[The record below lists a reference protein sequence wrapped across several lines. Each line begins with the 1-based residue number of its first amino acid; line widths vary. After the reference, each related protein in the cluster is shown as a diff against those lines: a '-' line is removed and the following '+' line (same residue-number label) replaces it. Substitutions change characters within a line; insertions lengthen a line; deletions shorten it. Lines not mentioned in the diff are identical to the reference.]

1 MNALL
6 YDLRYGLRILLKN
19 PGFAC
24 AALVTLALG
33 IASSSAIFSVIDGVL
48 LHPLPYPDSE
58 RIVVLTQTTR
68 SSGAPSGAVAPG
80 NYVDWAA
87 QNDVFSLMAASR
99 GEQANLADGDR
110 PERVRGTMTTSSLF
124 TLFGVS
130 PILGRTLLPS
140 DEQSGREHVVVISSE
155 LWARRYGSDRNI
167 IGREISLNDE
177 PHTVVGVMPP
187 SFQPDNYGE
196 LWVPSR
202 FGGIPTST
210 IRPDV
215 DPRPI
220 HDSSYLDVWARLK
233 PGFSLAKA
241 RSEMDAISR
250 RLEKQYP
257 DDNEDTGIRV
267 RPLHEEAVGG
277 IRPVLLLLFA
287 AVGFLLFIGC
297 ANVANLL
304 LARAA
309 TRSREI
315 SIRAAIGA
323 SRYRLIRQLLT
334 ESVLLSVIGGGLGA
348 LLAAWAIP
356 LLMAMAPPALRNFKN
371 VGLNAEVLAF
381 GLGVSFITG
390 ILFGL
395 VPALSSS
402 SGSPAE
408 SLKQGE
414 RGSTAG
420 GSRRRAFLIATEVGL
435 SLILLIGAG
444 LMIKSFANLTK
455 VDPGFNPDRLLI
467 FNIGASTKTDEDRQI
482 QFYQQVVQQLTAMPG
497 VQHGAAVSRL
507 PFSGGNSSRTF
518 NRPGSKKNEQADM
531 RIATVDYFQ
540 TMGIPLVRGRNFT
553 EHDRNGSA
561 LVAIIN
567 EETAKQVFPGEDPI
581 GQYIENYGPK
591 DEKLQIVG
599 VVGNVRHLALE
610 TAPRPELYQPLGQG
624 MWPLM
629 QIAVRTA
636 PENPLTL
643 LPAAQQAVSGVN
655 KSVPLGNPR
664 TMNDMIARTLL
675 QKKFTMLL
683 LSIFAGAAL
692 LLAAIGL
699 YGVIS
704 YSVAQRTRELGIRIA
719 LGAQRGDVL
728 RLILRQGMAVVAA
741 GVIFGV
747 AASLGLTRLI
757 ASLLYGISA
766 NDPLTFLLFSV
777 ALVLV
782 AFIACW
788 LPARRAAR
796 VDPVIALRAE

>member
-1 MNALL
+1 MNTLL
-6 YDLRYGLRILLKN
+6 YDLRYGFRMLLKN
-19 PGFAC
+19 PGFTF

-33 IASSSAIFSVIDGVL
+33 IASSTAIFSVIDGVL
-48 LHPLPYPDSE
+48 LRPLSYPNSEKIMILHP
-58 RIVVLTQTTR
+58 TTR
-68 SSGAPSGAVAPG
+68 STGEAHGASAPA
-80 NYVDWAA
+80 NYLDYAA
-87 QNDVFSLMAASR
+87 QNDVFSNMAASR
-99 GEQANLADGDR
+99 GEQASLSEGDR

-124 TLFGVS
+124 PLFGVS
-130 PILGRTLLPS
+130 PILGRALQPS
-140 DEQSGREHVVVISSE
+140 DEQPGHNHVVVLSSE
-155 LWARRYGSDRNI
+155 LWARRYASDRGI
-167 IGREISLNDE
+167 IGREILVNDE

-187 SFQPDNYGE
+187 NFQPDGYGE
-196 LWVPSR
+196 LWIPSA
-202 FGGIPTST
+202 FGIPTNS
-210 IRPDV
+210 IRPNV

-220 HDSSYLDVWARLK
+220 RGSNYLDVFGRLK
-233 PGFSLAKA
+233 PGVTIEKA

-250 RLEKQYP
+250 RLENQYS
-257 DDNEDTGIRV
+257 DDNKDTGIRIT
-267 RPLHEEAVGG
+267 PLHDDAVGKL
-277 IRPVLLLLFA
+277 RPVLLLLFA

-315 SIRAAIGA
+315 SIRAAMGA
-323 SRYRLIRQLLT
+323 SRYRLIRQMLT
-334 ESVLLSVIGGGLGA
+334 ESVMLSLIGGGLGA

-356 LLMAMAPPALRNFKN
+356 LLMAMAPPGLRSFKDI
-371 VGLNAEVLAF
+371 GLNGNVLAF
-381 GLGVSFITG
+381 SLGVSVITG

-402 SGSPAE
+402 SGNPAE

-414 RGSTAG
+414 RGSTGG

-455 VDPGFNPDRLLI
+455 VAPGFNSDRLLI
-467 FNIGASTKTDEDRQI
+467 FSIGASAKADEDQ
-482 QFYQQVVQQLTAMPG
+482 QVNFYRQVVQSVATVPG
-497 VQHGAAVSRL
+497 VERVAAISRL

-518 NRPGSKKNEQADM
+518 NRPGSTKEDEADI
-531 RIATVDYFQ
+531 RIATPDYFK
-540 TMGIPLVRGRNFT
+540 TMGIPLVRGRDFT
-553 EHDRNGSA
+553 EHDTKDSA
-561 LVAIIN
+561 RVAIIN
-567 EETAKQVFPGEDPI
+567 EQTAKDVFPGEDPI
-581 GQYIENYGPK
+581 GQFIENYGPK
-591 DEKLQIVG
+591 EEKLQIVG

-624 MWPLM
+624 TWPLVN
-629 QIAVRTA
+629 IAVRTS

-643 LPAAQQAVSGVN
+643 LPAVQQSVWNVN

-675 QKKFTMLL
+675 QKRFTMML

-719 LGAQRGDVL
+719 LGAQRSDVL
-728 RLILRQGMAVVAA
+728 RLILRQGMTLVAA
-741 GVIFGV
+741 GVIFGI

-766 NDPLTFLLFSV
+766 SDPITFL
-777 ALVLV
+777 ALSAALIIV

-788 LPARRAAR
+788 LPARRASA
-796 VDPVIALRAE
+796 VDPIVALHAE

>member
-1 MNALL
+1 MSTLL
-6 YDLRYGLRILLKN
+6 YDLRYGFRMLLKN
-19 PGFAC
+19 PGFTF
-24 AALVTLALG
+24 AALITLALG
-33 IASSSAIFSVIDGVL
+33 IASSTAIFSVIDGVL
-48 LHPLPYPDSE
+48 LRPLPYPDSE
-58 RIVVLTQTTR
+58 QITILHPTLR
-68 SSGAPSGAVAPG
+68 STGEPGGASAPA
-80 NYVDWAA
+80 NYLDYAA
-87 QNDVFSLMAASR
+87 QNDVFSYMAASR
-99 GEQANLADGDR
+99 GEQASLSDGDR
-110 PERVRGTMTTSSLF
+110 PERVRGTMATASF
-124 TLFGVS
+124 FPLFGVS
-130 PILGRTLLPS
+130 PILGRALQAS
-140 DEQSGREHVVVISSE
+140 DEQPGHSHVVVLSSE
-155 LWARRYGSDRNI
+155 LWARRYASDRNI
-167 IGREISLNDE
+167 IGREILLNDE
-177 PHTVVGVMPP
+177 PYTVVGVMPP
-187 SFQPDNYGE
+187 NYQPDGYGE
-196 LWVPSR
+196 LWIPSAFGVP
-202 FGGIPTST
+202 TNT
-210 IRPDV
+210 IRPNV

-220 HDSSYLDVWARLK
+220 RDSNYLDVYARLK
-233 PGFSLAKA
+233 PGVTLEKA
-241 RSEMDAISR
+241 RSETDAISR
-250 RLEKQYP
+250 RLENQYAN
-257 DDNEDTGIRV
+257 DNKDTGIRV
-267 RPLHEEAVGG
+267 TPLHEDAVGRL
-277 IRPVLLLLFA
+277 RPVLMLLFA

-315 SIRAAIGA
+315 SIRAAMGA

-334 ESVLLSVIGGGLGA
+334 ESVMLSIIGGGLGA

-356 LLMAMAPPALRNFKN
+356 LLMAMAPPGLRGFKEI
-371 VGLNAEVLAF
+371 GLNGQVLAF
-381 GLGVSFITG
+381 ALGVSVVTG

-402 SGSPAE
+402 SGNPSEA
-408 SLKQGE
+408 LKQGE
-414 RGSTAG
+414 RGSTGG

-455 VDPGFNPDRLLI
+455 VAPGFNADRLLI
-467 FNIGASTKTDEDRQI
+467 FSVGASAKADEDQQL
-482 QFYQQVVQQLTAMPG
+482 QFYQQIVRSVATVPG
-497 VQHGAAVSRL
+497 VERVAAISRL

-518 NRPGSKKNEQADM
+518 NRPGRTNEDRADI
-531 RIATVDYFQ
+531 RIATPDYFQ
-540 TMGIPLVRGRNFT
+540 TMAIPLVRGRNFT
-553 EHDRNGSA
+553 EHDTKDSA
-561 LVAIIN
+561 PVAIIN
-567 EETAKQVFPGEDPI
+567 EETAKQAFPGEDPI

-591 DEKLQIVG
+591 SEKLQVVG

-624 MWPLM
+624 MWPLVN
-629 QIAVRTA
+629 IAVRTS

-643 LPAAQQAVSGVN
+643 LPAIQQAVWKVN

-664 TMNDMIARTLL
+664 SMNDMIARTLL

-728 RLILRQGMAVVAA
+728 RLILRQGMTLVAA

-766 NDPLTFLLFSV
+766 SDPITFFVLSA
-777 ALVLV
+777 ALVFV

-788 LPARRAAR
+788 LPARRASA
-796 VDPVIALRAE
+796 VDPIVALHAE

>member
-1 MNALL
+1 MSTLL
-6 YDLRYGLRILLKN
+6 YDLRYGFRMLMKN
-19 PGFAC
+19 PGFTF
-24 AALVTLALG
+24 AALITLALG
-33 IASSSAIFSVIDGVL
+33 IASSTAIFSVIDGVL

-58 RIVVLTQTTR
+58 KIMVVDQSMR
-68 SSGAPSGAVAPG
+68 STGARGGASAPA
-80 NYVDWAA
+80 NYIDWVA
-87 QNDVFSLMAASR
+87 QNDVFSQMSASR
-99 GEQANLADGDR
+99 GEQCSLSDGDR
-110 PERVRGTMTTSSLF
+110 PERVRGTMTTSTMF
-124 TLFGVS
+124 PLFGVS
-130 PILGRTLLPS
+130 PVLGRTLLPS
-140 DEQSGREHVVVISSE
+140 DEQPGHNHVVVLSSE
-155 LWARRYGSDRNI
+155 LWAHRYGSDSNI
-167 IGREISLNDE
+167 VGRQILLNDE
-177 PHTVVGVMPP
+177 PYTVVGVMPP
-187 SFQPDNYGE
+187 NFQPDSYGE
-196 LWVPSR
+196 LWIPSAFGVPPNS
-202 FGGIPTST
+202 IQPK
-210 IRPDV
+210 V
-215 DPRPI
+215 DPRPVRG
-220 HDSSYLDVWARLK
+220 SNYLDVYARLK
-233 PGFSLAKA
+233 PGVTIEKA
-241 RSEMDAISR
+241 RAEMDAIGR
-250 RLEKQYP
+250 RLENQYP
-257 DDNEDTGIRV
+257 VDNLDTGIRV
-267 RPLHEEAVGG
+267 TPLHEEAVGK

-315 SIRAAIGA
+315 SIRAAMGA
-323 SRYRLIRQLLT
+323 SRYRLLRQLLT
-334 ESVLLSVIGGGLGA
+334 ESVMLAVIGGALGA

-356 LLMAMAPPALRNFKN
+356 LLMSMAPPGLRNFKE
-371 VGLNAEVLAF
+371 VGLNGQVLAF
-381 GLGVSFITG
+381 SLGVSVITG

-402 SGSPAE
+402 SGNPADA
-408 SLKQGE
+408 LKQGE

-467 FNIGASTKTDEDRQI
+467 FNVGASATADEDRQF
-482 QFYQQVVQQLTAMPG
+482 QFFQQIVERVANVPG
-497 VQHGAAVSRL
+497 AQHVAAVSRL
-507 PFSGGNSSRTF
+507 PFSGGNSTRTF
-518 NRPGSKKNEQADM
+518 NRPGSTKEDRADI
-531 RIATVDYFQ
+531 RIATPDYFQ
-540 TMGIPLVRGRNFT
+540 TMGMPLVRGRNFT
-553 EHDRNGSA
+553 EHDKKGSA
-561 LVAIIN
+561 LVAIVN
-567 EETAKQVFPGEDPI
+567 EQTAMEVFPGEDPI

-591 DEKLQIVG
+591 DEKLQVVG

-610 TAPRPELYQPLGQG
+610 TAPRPELYQPLGQEL
-624 MWPLM
+624 WPGLFV
-629 QIAVRTA
+629 AVRTA

-643 LPAAQQAVSGVN
+643 LPAVQQAVWSVN

-719 LGAQRGDVL
+719 LGAQRSDVL
-728 RLILRQGMAVVAA
+728 RLILRQGMTLVAA
-741 GVIFGV
+741 GVIFGI

-766 NDPLTFLLFSV
+766 SDPITFLLLST
-777 ALVLV
+777 ALVFV

-788 LPARRAAR
+788 LPARRASA
-796 VDPVIALRAE
+796 VDPIVALRAE

>member
-1 MNALL
+1 MNTLI
-6 YDLRYGLRILLKN
+6 YDLRYGIRMLVKN
-19 PGFAC
+19 PGFTF
-24 AALVTLALG
+24 AALITLALG
-33 IASSSAIFSVIDGVL
+33 IASSTAIFSVIDGVL
-48 LHPLPYPDSE
+48 LRPLPYLDSE
-58 RIVVLTQTTR
+58 KIMVLHPTTR
-68 SSGAPSGAVAPG
+68 STGEPG
-80 NYVDWAA
+80 SANSPANYLDYAA
-87 QNDVFSLMAASR
+87 QNGVFSHMAASR
-99 GEQANLADGDR
+99 LDPTSLSDGDR
-110 PERVRGTMTTSSLF
+110 PERVRGTMATSSF
-124 TLFGVS
+124 FPLFGVS

-140 DEQSGREHVVVISSE
+140 DEQPGHNLVVVLSSE
-155 LWARRYGSDRNI
+155 LWARRYASDREI
-167 IGREISLNDE
+167 IGREILLNDE

-187 SFQPDNYGE
+187 NFQPDGYGE
-196 LWVPSR
+196 LWIPSAFGVP
-202 FGGIPTST
+202 TNM
-210 IRPDV
+210 IRANV

-220 HDSSYLDVWARLK
+220 RGSNYLDVFGRLK
-233 PGFSLAKA
+233 PGVTLEKA
-241 RSEMDAISR
+241 RAEMDAISR
-250 RLEKQYP
+250 RLENEYAI
-257 DDNEDTGIRV
+257 DNRDTGIRV
-267 RPLHEEAVGG
+267 MPLHEDAVGNL
-277 IRPVLLLLFA
+277 RPVLLLLFA

-315 SIRAAIGA
+315 SIRAAMGA

-334 ESVLLSVIGGGLGA
+334 ESVLLSIIGGALGA

-356 LLMAMAPPALRNFKN
+356 LLMSMAPPGLRSFKE
-371 VGLNAEVLAF
+371 VGLNGQVLTF
-381 GLGVSFITG
+381 SLVVSVITG

-402 SGSPAE
+402 SGNPAE
-408 SLKQGE
+408 ALKLGE
-414 RGSTAG
+414 RGSTGG

-455 VDPGFNPDRLLI
+455 VAPGFNADRLLV
-467 FNIGASTKTDEDRQI
+467 FSIGASAKADEDRQL
-482 QFYQQVVQQLTAMPG
+482 QFYQAVVHSVATVPG
-497 VQHGAAVSRL
+497 VQSVAAVSRL

-518 NRPGSKKNEQADM
+518 NRPGSTKEDKADI
-531 RIATVDYFQ
+531 RIATPEYFQ
-540 TMGIPLVRGRNFT
+540 TMGIPFVRGRNFT
-553 EHDRNGSA
+553 EHDTKGSA

-567 EETAKQVFPGEDPI
+567 EETARQAFPGEDPI
-581 GQYIENYGPK
+581 GQFIERYGPK
-591 DEKLQIVG
+591 EEKLQVVG

-643 LPAAQQAVSGVN
+643 LPAVQQAVWQVN

-664 TMNDMIARTLL
+664 SMNDMIARTLL

-719 LGAQRGDVL
+719 LGAQKSDVL
-728 RLILRQGMAVVAA
+728 RLILRQGMALVAA
-741 GVIFGV
+741 GIVFGV
-747 AASLGLTRLI
+747 AASIGLTRLM
-757 ASLLYGISA
+757 ATLLYGVSA
-766 NDPLTFLLFSV
+766 TDPLTFFALSIALLF
-777 ALVLV
+777 V

-788 LPARRAAR
+788 LPARRASG
-796 VDPVIALRAE
+796 VDPIVALRAE